1 MNSRQAIAELV
12 RPHIHRG
19 RFVLEDN
26 QTIDWYV
33 NGRAF
38 MLTPE
43 GSILAGRIIGNMLAD
58 EVRCIGGPATAAIPV
73 VAAVVHQSGVPR
85 TGFYVR
91 AEAKGYGMLNRIEG
105 NLEPQVAVV
114 DDTCYT
120 GDSLI
125 RCIRAVEE
133 TGSVVRQVV
142 AVFDRGDGGER
153 IRQLGYDYR
162 FVLRIENGQP
172 VLPSR

>member
-19 RFVLEDN
+19 RFVLEDSH
-26 QTIDWYV
+26 TTDWYV

-38 MLTPE
+38 MLTPD
-43 GSILAGRIIGNMLAD
+43 GSILVGRTIAD
-58 EVRCIGGPATAAIPV
+58 LLDDDVRCVGGPATAAIPV

-133 TGSVVRQVV
+133 AGSMVRQVV

-153 IRQLGYDYR
+153 IRDLGYDYR